1 MTNKLLK
8 TQELFG
14 EEISIITKNPSEWL
28 KFLDTCSNNYKFS
41 FTEQVLIYAQK
52 PDATYLAEI
61 EKWNRKLHRWIKK
74 DTKGVALIEN
84 DGINTKL
91 KHVFD
96 ISDTYDKFGRK
107 VSIWQVN
114 HRFDEEIIEDLE
126 NTYGNLEMKSNLSE
140 AIISA
145 SYNMVEDNFQDY
157 FTELNRVTDNS
168 LLEDL
173 DEDTLS
179 YYFRRI
185 MSNSVAYMMMKR
197 CGLTPEDYFSE
208 NDFREITNFNTIQTI
223 TKLGMATS
231 DIAENGLREIY
242 DTNRILTKNSKNKN
256 YTFDRKSNNY
266 YNENK
271 SERSDDYG
279 NNISQRGRLPNTR
292 YNSGES
298 REETTRNVWQS
309 QTEIFEGTQERNMV
323 RANNDEHIS
332 EPPSRDRTDS
342 HNESETNNRA
352 ISQTEQSGREDEGRK
367 SNALGTEHEQLQGSS
382 GGNSLP
388 RTNLQLNLFENNITE
403 EKQRE
408 DIDILEETEPNIDE
422 NIAEV
427 EITPANFYAQNTEI
441 EDKPLILSQE
451 QIDNILIYGGVVE
464 ESKFRIYDHLTNPYN
479 NEKPSDFLKRE
490 YGDGGYSS
498 ENGWIDFSSK
508 GISVT
513 KGENK
518 TLLKWNNLA
527 KRNIEIINEGRF
539 FNEEEQREYQDY
551 IKNQKRNFAEEYVD
565 FCIDNNIFDWGEL
578 RDEQEEY
585 EDVAEVKTK
594 EERIEDTLKL
604 LESKEDILQ
613 EVEYLNSVKLAMA
626 GDELEV
632 QLEKYINS
640 FNRYYN
646 ALDIEENEQVNII
659 DLTTPEAQEF
669 IQTAQNI
676 NNLFK
681 AREENGAP
689 LDRDKYYQDNEISTE
704 NNINQEKIN
713 YHITDKEIGAGTP
726 RERYR
731 NNVEAIKT
739 LKKIENE
746 NRLATKE
753 EQEILSKYVGW
764 GGLADAFDESKWT
777 NEYKEL
783 KELLNDEE
791 YNNAKE
797 SVLTAFYTPPI
808 VINSIYKA
816 IQNMGFEQGNVLEPS
831 CGVGNFF
838 GMIPQE
844 LEKSKLY
851 GVELDSISGRIAKQL
866 YQNANIQVK
875 GYEKTNLQD
884 SFFDVAIGNV
894 PFNNFKINDPRY
906 DKNNF
911 LIHDYFF
918 AKTLDKVR
926 PRWCYCVYNKQ
937 RNI

>member
-1 MTNKLLK
+1 
-8 TQELFG
+8 
-14 EEISIITKNPSEWL
+14 
-28 KFLDTCSNNYKFS
+28 
-41 FTEQVLIYAQK
+41 
-52 PDATYLAEI
+52 
-61 EKWNRKLHRWIKK
+61 
-74 DTKGVALIEN
+74 
-84 DGINTKL
+84 
-91 KHVFD
+91 
-96 ISDTYDKFGRK
+96 
-107 VSIWQVN
+107 
-114 HRFDEEIIEDLE
+114 
-126 NTYGNLEMKSNLSE
+126 
-140 AIISA
+140 
-145 SYNMVEDNFQDY
+145 
-157 FTELNRVTDNS
+157 
-168 LLEDL
+168 
-173 DEDTLS
+173 
-179 YYFRRI
+179 
-185 MSNSVAYMMMKR
+185 
-197 CGLTPEDYFSE
+197 
-208 NDFREITNFNTIQTI
+208 
-223 TKLGMATS
+223 
-231 DIAENGLREIY
+231 
-242 DTNRILTKNSKNKN
+242 
-256 YTFDRKSNNY
+256 
-266 YNENK
+266 
-271 SERSDDYG
+271 
-279 NNISQRGRLPNTR
+279 
-292 YNSGES
+292 
-298 REETTRNVWQS
+298 
-309 QTEIFEGTQERNMV
+309 MV

-332 EPPSRDRTDS
+332 EPPSRNRPDSNNENKTD
-342 HNESETNNRA
+342 NRA
-352 ISQTEQSGREDEGRK
+352 TSQTKQSGREDERGE
-367 SNALGTEHEQLQGSS
+367 SNALGTEYEQLQGSS
-382 GGNSLP
+382 GGNGVP
-388 RTNLQLNLFENNITE
+388 GTNLQLNLFENNITE

-408 DIDILEETEPNIDE
+408 NIDILEETEPNIDE

-464 ESKFRIYDHLTNPYN
+464 GSKFRIYDHLTNPYN

-498 ENGWIDFSSK
+498 ENGWVDFSSK

-539 FNEEEQREYQDY
+539 FNEEEQKEYQDY
-551 IKNQKRNFAEEYVD
+551 IKNQKRDFAEEYVD

-578 RDEQEEY
+578 RDDQDEY
-585 EDVAEVKTK
+585 EDIAELKTK
-594 EERIEDTLKL
+594 DERIEDNLKL

-613 EVEYLNSVKLAMA
+613 EIEYLNSVKLAVA
-626 GDELEV
+626 GEELEV
-632 QLEKYINS
+632 QLETFINS

-646 ALDIEENEQVNII
+646 ALDIEENKQVNII

-689 LDRDKYYQDNEISTE
+689 LNREQYYQDREVSIEPNT
-704 NNINQEKIN
+704 NQEKIN

-726 RERYR
+726 REKYK
-731 NNVEAIKT
+731 NNIEAIKT
-739 LKKIENE
+739 LKNIESE
-746 NRLATKE
+746 NRLATKD

-764 GGLADAFDESKWT
+764 GGLADAFDESKWK
-777 NEYKEL
+777 NEYTEL
-783 KELLNDEE
+783 KELLTEEE

-851 GVELDSISGRIAKQL
+851 GIELDSISGRIAKQL

-894 PFNNFKINDPRY
+894 PFNSFKINDPRY

-926 PRWCYCVYNKQ
+926 PRWCYCIYNK
-937 RNI
+937 

>member
-1 MTNKLLK
+1 MANKLIK

-52 PDATYLAEI
+52 PDATYLTEI
-61 EKWNRKLHRWIKK
+61 EQWNKKLHRWIKK

-114 HRFDEEIIEDLE
+114 HKFDDEIIEDLE
-126 NTYGNLEMKSNLSE
+126 NTYGSLEMKSNLSE

-168 LLEDL
+168 LLENL

-185 MSNSVAYMMMKR
+185 MSNSVAYMMKR

-256 YTFDRKSNNY
+256 YTFDRKNNNY

-271 SERSDDYG
+271 LERSDDYG
-279 NNISQRGRLPNTR
+279 SNISQRGRLPNTR
-292 YNSGES
+292 YSSGET
-298 REETTRNVWQS
+298 RKETTRNVWQS

-332 EPPSRDRTDS
+332 EPPSRNRPDSNNENKTD
-342 HNESETNNRA
+342 NRA
-352 ISQTEQSGREDEGRK
+352 TSQTKQSGREDERGE
-367 SNALGTEHEQLQGSS
+367 SNALGTEYEQLQGSS
-382 GGNSLP
+382 GGNGVP
-388 RTNLQLNLFENNITE
+388 GTNLQLNLFENNITE

-408 DIDILEETEPNIDE
+408 NIDILEETEPNIDE

-464 ESKFRIYDHLTNPYN
+464 GSKFRIYDHLTNPYN

-498 ENGWIDFSSK
+498 ENGWVDFSSK

-539 FNEEEQREYQDY
+539 FNEEEQKEYQDY
-551 IKNQKRNFAEEYVD
+551 IKNQKRDFAEEYVD

-578 RDEQEEY
+578 RDDQDEY
-585 EDVAEVKTK
+585 EDIAELKTK
-594 EERIEDTLKL
+594 DERIEDNLKL

-613 EVEYLNSVKLAMA
+613 EIEYLNSVKLAVA
-626 GDELEV
+626 GEELEV
-632 QLEKYINS
+632 QLETFINS

-646 ALDIEENEQVNII
+646 ALDIEENKQVNII

-689 LDRDKYYQDNEISTE
+689 LNREQYYQDREVSIEPNT
-704 NNINQEKIN
+704 NQEKIN

-726 RERYR
+726 REKYK
-731 NNVEAIKT
+731 NNIEAIKT
-739 LKKIENE
+739 LKNIESE
-746 NRLATKE
+746 NRLATKD

-764 GGLADAFDESKWT
+764 GGLADAFDESKWK
-777 NEYKEL
+777 NEYTEL
-783 KELLNDEE
+783 KELLTEEE

-851 GVELDSISGRIAKQL
+851 GIELDSISGRIAKQL

-894 PFNNFKINDPRY
+894 PFNSFKINDPRY

-926 PRWCYCVYNKQ
+926 PRWCYCIYNK
-937 RNI
+937 

>member
-1 MTNKLLK
+1 MANKLLK

-61 EKWNRKLHRWIKK
+61 EQWNRKLHRWIKK

-256 YTFDRKSNNY
+256 YTFDRKNNNY

-292 YNSGES
+292 YNSGEP

-352 ISQTEQSGREDEGRK
+352 TSQTEQSGREDERGK

-427 EITPANFYAQNTEI
+427 EITPANFYAQNTEN

-551 IKNQKRNFAEEYVD
+551 IKKQKRNFAEEYVD

-594 EERIEDTLKL
+594 EERIEDTFKL

-646 ALDIEENEQVNII
+646 ALDIEENRQINVI

-704 NNINQEKIN
+704 PSINQEKIN

-739 LKKIENE
+739 LKKIESE

-764 GGLADAFDESKWT
+764 GGLADAFDESKWV

-884 SFFDVAIGNV
+884 SFFDVAIGNI
-894 PFNNFKINDPRY
+894 PFNNFKLSDPRY

-926 PRWCYCVYNKQ
+926 PRWCYCIYNK
-937 RNI
+937 

>member
-1 MTNKLLK
+1 MANKLLK

-61 EKWNRKLHRWIKK
+61 EQWNRKLHRWIKK

-197 CGLTPEDYFSE
+197 CGLTPEDYFFE

-279 NNISQRGRLPNTR
+279 NNISQRGGLSNTR

-309 QTEIFEGTQERNMV
+309 QAEIFEGTQERNMV

-352 ISQTEQSGREDEGRK
+352 TSQTEQSGREDERGK
-367 SNALGTEHEQLQGSS
+367 PNALGTEHEQLQGSS

-527 KRNIEIINEGRF
+527 KRNIEIIKEGRF
-539 FNEEEQREYQDY
+539 FDEEEQREYQDY
-551 IKNQKRNFAEEYVD
+551 IKNQKRNFAEEYVE

-604 LESKEDILQ
+604 LDSKEDILQ

-646 ALDIEENEQVNII
+646 ALDIEENWQINVI

-704 NNINQEKIN
+704 PSINQEKIN

-726 RERYR
+726 RERYK

-739 LKKIENE
+739 LKKIESE

-783 KELLNDEE
+783 KELLTEEE

-844 LEKSKLY
+844 LEKSTLY

-884 SFFDVAIGNV
+884 SFFDVAIGNI
-894 PFNNFKINDPRY
+894 PFNNFKLSDPRY

-926 PRWCYCVYNKQ
+926 PRWCYCIYNK
-937 RNI
+937 

>member
-1 MTNKLLK
+1 MANKLIK

-52 PDATYLAEI
+52 PDATYLTEI
-61 EKWNRKLHRWIKK
+61 EQWNKKLHRWIKK

-114 HRFDEEIIEDLE
+114 HKFDDEIIEDLE
-126 NTYGNLEMKSNLSE
+126 NTYGSLEMKSNLSE

-168 LLEDL
+168 LLENL

-208 NDFREITNFNTIQTI
+208 DDFREITNFNTIQTI

-256 YTFDRKSNNY
+256 YTFDRKNNNY

-271 SERSDDYG
+271 LERSDDYG
-279 NNISQRGRLPNTR
+279 SNISQRGRLPNTR
-292 YNSGES
+292 YSSGET
-298 REETTRNVWQS
+298 RKETTRNVWQS

-332 EPPSRDRTDS
+332 EPPSRNRPDSNNENKTD
-342 HNESETNNRA
+342 NRA
-352 ISQTEQSGREDEGRK
+352 TSQTKQSGREDERGE
-367 SNALGTEHEQLQGSS
+367 SNALGTEYEQLQGSS
-382 GGNSLP
+382 GGNGVP
-388 RTNLQLNLFENNITE
+388 GTNLQLNLFENNITE

-408 DIDILEETEPNIDE
+408 NIDILEETEPNIDE

-464 ESKFRIYDHLTNPYN
+464 GSKFRIYDHLTNPYN

-498 ENGWIDFSSK
+498 ENGWVDFSSK

-539 FNEEEQREYQDY
+539 FNEEEQKEYQDY
-551 IKNQKRNFAEEYVD
+551 IKNQKRDFAEEYVD

-578 RDEQEEY
+578 RDDQDEY
-585 EDVAEVKTK
+585 EDIAELKTK
-594 EERIEDTLKL
+594 DERIEDNLKL

-613 EVEYLNSVKLAMA
+613 EIEYLNSVKLAVA
-626 GDELEV
+626 GEELEV
-632 QLEKYINS
+632 QLETFINS

-646 ALDIEENEQVNII
+646 ALDIEENKQVNII

-689 LDRDKYYQDNEISTE
+689 LNREQYYQDREVSIEPNT
-704 NNINQEKIN
+704 NQEKIN

-726 RERYR
+726 REKYK
-731 NNVEAIKT
+731 NNIEAIKT
-739 LKKIENE
+739 LKNIESE
-746 NRLATKE
+746 NRLATKD

-764 GGLADAFDESKWT
+764 GGLADAFDESKWK
-777 NEYKEL
+777 NEYTEL
-783 KELLNDEE
+783 KELLTEEE

-851 GVELDSISGRIAKQL
+851 GIELDSISGRIAKQL

-894 PFNNFKINDPRY
+894 PFNSFKINDPRY

-926 PRWCYCVYNKQ
+926 PRWCYCIYNK
-937 RNI
+937 

>member
-1 MTNKLLK
+1 MANKLLK

-61 EKWNRKLHRWIKK
+61 EQWNRKLHRWIKK

-256 YTFDRKSNNY
+256 YTFDRKNNNY

-279 NNISQRGRLPNTR
+279 NNISQRGRLSNTR

-332 EPPSRDRTDS
+332 EPPSRNRADS
-342 HNESETNNRA
+342 YNESETNNRA
-352 ISQTEQSGREDEGRK
+352 TSQTEQSGREDEGRK
-367 SNALGTEHEQLQGSS
+367 SNALGTEYEHLQGSS

-479 NEKPSDFLKRE
+479 NEKPSDFLKKE

-508 GISVT
+508 GISVS
-513 KGENK
+513 KGERK

-527 KRNIEIINEGRF
+527 KRNIEIIKEGRF
-539 FNEEEQREYQDY
+539 FDEEEQKEYQDY

-565 FCIDNNIFDWGEL
+565 FCIDNDIFDWGEL

-585 EDVAEVKTK
+585 EDVAEIKTK
-594 EERIEDTLKL
+594 EERMEDTVKV

-613 EVEYLNSVKLAMA
+613 EIEYLNSVKLAMT

-646 ALDIEENEQVNII
+646 ALDIEENKQINVI

-669 IQTAQNI
+669 IQIAQNI

-689 LDRDKYYQDNEISTE
+689 LDRDKYYQDKEISIEPNT
-704 NNINQEKIN
+704 NHEKIN

-739 LKKIENE
+739 LKKIESE
-746 NRLATKE
+746 NRLATKD

-764 GGLADAFDESKWT
+764 GGLADAFDESKWV

-894 PFNNFKINDPRY
+894 PFNSFKLSDPRY

-926 PRWCYCVYNKQ
+926 PRRCYCIYNK
-937 RNI
+937 

>member
-1 MTNKLLK
+1 MANKLLK

-61 EKWNRKLHRWIKK
+61 EQWNKKLHRWIKK

-208 NDFREITNFNTIQTI
+208 NDFREITNFNTIQAI

-256 YTFDRKSNNY
+256 YTFDRKNNNY

-292 YNSGES
+292 YNSGEP

-309 QTEIFEGTQERNMV
+309 QTEIFEGTQERNVV

-332 EPPSRDRTDS
+332 EPPSRNRTDS
-342 HNESETNNRA
+342 NNESKTDNRA
-352 ISQTEQSGREDEGRK
+352 TSQTEQSGREDEGRK

-479 NEKPSDFLKRE
+479 NEKPSYFLKRE

-551 IKNQKRNFAEEYVD
+551 IKKQKRNFAEEYVD

-585 EDVAEVKTK
+585 ENVAEVKTK

-646 ALDIEENEQVNII
+646 ALDIEENRQINVI

-681 AREENGAP
+681 NGAP

-704 NNINQEKIN
+704 PSINQKKIN

-739 LKKIENE
+739 LKKIESK

-783 KELLNDEE
+783 KELLTEEE

-884 SFFDVAIGNV
+884 SFFDVAIGNI
-894 PFNNFKINDPRY
+894 PFNNFKLSDPRY

-926 PRWCYCVYNKQ
+926 PRRCYCIYNK
-937 RNI
+937 

>member
-1 MTNKLLK
+1 MANKLLK

-61 EKWNRKLHRWIKK
+61 EQWNKKLHRWIKK

-208 NDFREITNFNTIQTI
+208 NDFREITNFNTIQAI

-256 YTFDRKSNNY
+256 YTFDRKNNNY

-292 YNSGES
+292 YNSGEQ

-309 QTEIFEGTQERNMV
+309 QTEIFEGTQERDMV

-332 EPPSRDRTDS
+332 EPSSRNRADS
-342 HNESETNNRA
+342 YNESETNNRA
-352 ISQTEQSGREDEGRK
+352 TSQTEQSGREDEGRK

-382 GGNSLP
+382 RGNSLP

-408 DIDILEETEPNIDE
+408 DIDILEETEPNIDG

-551 IKNQKRNFAEEYVD
+551 IKKQKRNFAEEYVD

-604 LESKEDILQ
+604 LESKEDILR

-646 ALDIEENEQVNII
+646 ALDIEENRQINVI

-704 NNINQEKIN
+704 PSINQEKIN

-726 RERYR
+726 RERYK

-739 LKKIENE
+739 LKKIESE

-764 GGLADAFDESKWT
+764 GGLADAFDESKWV

-844 LEKSKLY
+844 LKKSKLY

-884 SFFDVAIGNV
+884 SFFDVAIGNI
-894 PFNNFKINDPRY
+894 PFNNFKLSDPRY

-926 PRWCYCVYNKQ
+926 PRWCYCIYNK
-937 RNI
+937 

>member
-1 MTNKLLK
+1 MANKLLK

-61 EKWNRKLHRWIKK
+61 EQWNRKLHRWIKK

-197 CGLTPEDYFSE
+197 CGLTPEDYFFE

-279 NNISQRGRLPNTR
+279 NNISQRGGLSNTR

-309 QTEIFEGTQERNMV
+309 QAEIFEGTQERNMV

-332 EPPSRDRTDS
+332 ETPSRDRTDS

-352 ISQTEQSGREDEGRK
+352 TSQTEQSGREDERGK
-367 SNALGTEHEQLQGSS
+367 PNALGTEHEQLQGSS

-527 KRNIEIINEGRF
+527 KRNIEIIKEGRF
-539 FNEEEQREYQDY
+539 FDEEEQREYQDY
-551 IKNQKRNFAEEYVD
+551 IKNQKRNFAEEYVE

-604 LESKEDILQ
+604 LDSKEDILQ

-646 ALDIEENEQVNII
+646 ALDIEENWQINVI

-704 NNINQEKIN
+704 PSINQEKIN

-726 RERYR
+726 RERYK

-739 LKKIENE
+739 LKKIESE

-783 KELLNDEE
+783 KELLTEEE

-884 SFFDVAIGNV
+884 SFFDVAIGNI
-894 PFNNFKINDPRY
+894 PFNNFKLSDPRY

-926 PRWCYCVYNKQ
+926 PRWCYCIYNK
-937 RNI
+937 

>member
-1 MTNKLLK
+1 MANKLLK

-61 EKWNRKLHRWIKK
+61 EQWNRKLHRWIKK

-256 YTFDRKSNNY
+256 YTFDRKNNNY

-292 YNSGES
+292 YNSGEP
-298 REETTRNVWQS
+298 REETARNVWQS

-352 ISQTEQSGREDEGRK
+352 TSQTEQSGREDERGK

-403 EKQRE
+403 EKQRK

-551 IKNQKRNFAEEYVD
+551 IKKQKRNFAEEYVD

-604 LESKEDILQ
+604 LESKKDIVQ

-646 ALDIEENEQVNII
+646 ALDIEENRQINVI
-659 DLTTPEAQEF
+659 DLTTPEAQEL

-739 LKKIENE
+739 LKKVESE

-764 GGLADAFDESKWT
+764 GGLADAFDESKWV

-866 YQNANIQVK
+866 YQNADIQVK

-894 PFNNFKINDPRY
+894 PFNSFKLSDPRY

-926 PRWCYCVYNKQ
+926 PRRCYCIYNK
-937 RNI
+937 

>member
-1 MTNKLLK
+1 MANKLLK

-61 EKWNRKLHRWIKK
+61 EQWNRKLHRWIKK

-197 CGLTPEDYFSE
+197 CGLTPEDYFFE

-279 NNISQRGRLPNTR
+279 NNISQRGGLSNTR

-309 QTEIFEGTQERNMV
+309 QTEIFEGTQERDMV

-332 EPPSRDRTDS
+332 EPSSRNRADS
-342 HNESETNNRA
+342 YNESETNNRA
-352 ISQTEQSGREDEGRK
+352 TSQTEQSGREDEGRK

-382 GGNSLP
+382 RGNSLP

-408 DIDILEETEPNIDE
+408 DIDILEETEPNIDG

-551 IKNQKRNFAEEYVD
+551 IKKQKRNFAEEYVD

-604 LESKEDILQ
+604 LESKEDILR

-646 ALDIEENEQVNII
+646 ALDIEENRQINVI

-704 NNINQEKIN
+704 PSINQEKIN

-726 RERYR
+726 RERYK

-739 LKKIENE
+739 LKKIESE

-764 GGLADAFDESKWT
+764 GGLADAFDESKWV

-844 LEKSKLY
+844 LKKSKLY

-884 SFFDVAIGNV
+884 SFFDVAIGNI
-894 PFNNFKINDPRY
+894 PFNNFKLSDPRY

-926 PRWCYCVYNKQ
+926 PRWCYCIYNK
-937 RNI
+937 

>member
-1 MTNKLLK
+1 MANKLLK

-61 EKWNRKLHRWIKK
+61 EQWNRKLHRWIKK
-74 DTKGVALIEN
+74 DSKGVALIEN

-91 KHVFD
+91 RHVFD

-114 HRFDEEIIEDLE
+114 HKFDNEIIEDLE
-126 NTYGNLEMKSNLSE
+126 NTYGSLEIKSNLSE

-157 FTELNRVTDNS
+157 FIELNRVTDNS
-168 LLEDL
+168 FLEDL

-179 YYFRRI
+179 YYFRKI

-242 DTNRILTKNSKNKN
+242 DTNKILTKNSKNKN
-256 YTFDRKSNNY
+256 YTFDRKNNNS

-279 NNISQRGRLPNTR
+279 NNISQRGGLSNTR
-292 YNSGES
+292 YNSGEP

-309 QTEIFEGTQERNMV
+309 QTKILEGTQERNMV

-332 EPPSRDRTDS
+332 QPSSRDRADS
-342 HNESETNNRA
+342 NNESETNNRA
-352 ISQTEQSGREDEGRK
+352 TSQTEQSGREDERGK
-367 SNALGTEHEQLQGSS
+367 SNALGTEHEQLQGTST
-382 GGNSLP
+382 GNSLP

-403 EKQRE
+403 EQQQE
-408 DIDILEETEPNIDE
+408 NIDILEETEPNIDE

-427 EITPANFYAQNTEI
+427 ELTPANFYVQNTEV

-479 NEKPSDFLKRE
+479 NEKPSDFLKKE

-539 FNEEEQREYQDY
+539 FTEEEQKEYNEY
-551 IKNQKRNFAEEYVD
+551 IKNQKRAFAEEYVD
-565 FCIDNNIFDWGEL
+565 FCIDNDIFDWGEL
-578 RDEQEEY
+578 RDIQEEY
-585 EDVAEVKTK
+585 EDYAEVKTR
-594 EERIEDTLKL
+594 EERIEDALKL

-613 EVEYLNSVKLAMA
+613 EIEYLNSVKLLIA

-640 FNRYYN
+640 FNRYHN
-646 ALDIEENEQVNII
+646 ALDIEENKQINII

-689 LDRDKYYQDNEISTE
+689 LDREKYYQDKEILAEPSV
-704 NNINQEKIN
+704 NQEKIN
-713 YHITDKEIGAGTP
+713 YHITDNEIGAGTP

-731 NNVEAIKT
+731 NNVEAIQT
-739 LKKIENE
+739 LKKIESE

-783 KELLNDEE
+783 KELLTEEE
-791 YNNAKE
+791 YSNAKE

-816 IQNMGFEQGNVLEPS
+816 IQNMGFEQGNILEPS

-851 GVELDSISGRIAKQL
+851 GIELDSISGRIAKQL

-884 SFFDVAIGNV
+884 SFFDVAIGNI
-894 PFNNFKINDPRY
+894 PFNNFKVNDPRY

-911 LIHDYFF
+911 LIHDYFI

-926 PRWCYCVYNKQ
+926 PRRCYCIYNK
-937 RNI
+937 

>member
-1 MTNKLLK
+1 MANKLLK

-28 KFLDTCSNNYKFS
+28 QFLDTCSNNYKFS

-61 EKWNRKLHRWIKK
+61 EQWNRKLHRWIKK

-256 YTFDRKSNNY
+256 YTFDRKNNNY

-298 REETTRNVWQS
+298 RKETTRNVWQS

-332 EPPSRDRTDS
+332 KPPSGDRTDS

-352 ISQTEQSGREDEGRK
+352 TSQTEQSGREDERGK

-382 GGNSLP
+382 RGNGLP

-408 DIDILEETEPNIDE
+408 DIDILEENEPNIDE

-427 EITPANFYAQNTEI
+427 EITPANFYAQNKDV

-479 NEKPSDFLKRE
+479 NEKPSDFLKKE

-518 TLLKWNNLA
+518 ILLKWNNLA

-551 IKNQKRNFAEEYVD
+551 IKKQKRNFAEEYVD

-646 ALDIEENEQVNII
+646 ALDIEENRQINVI

-704 NNINQEKIN
+704 PSVNQEKIN

-726 RERYR
+726 RERYK

-739 LKKIENE
+739 LKKIESE

-753 EQEILSKYVGW
+753 EQDILSKYVGW
-764 GGLADAFDESKWT
+764 GGLVDAFNESKWV

-884 SFFDVAIGNV
+884 SFFDVAIGNI
-894 PFNNFKINDPRY
+894 PFNNFKLSDPRY

-926 PRWCYCVYNKQ
+926 PRRCYCIYNK
-937 RNI
+937 

>member
-1 MTNKLLK
+1 MANKLLK

-61 EKWNRKLHRWIKK
+61 EQWNRKLHRWIKK

-197 CGLTPEDYFSE
+197 CGLTPEDYFFE

-279 NNISQRGRLPNTR
+279 NNISQRGGLSNTR

-309 QTEIFEGTQERNMV
+309 QAEIFEGTQERNMV

-352 ISQTEQSGREDEGRK
+352 TSQTEQSGREDERGK
-367 SNALGTEHEQLQGSS
+367 PNALGTEHEQLQGSS

-527 KRNIEIINEGRF
+527 KRNIEIIKEGRF
-539 FNEEEQREYQDY
+539 FDEEEQREYQDY
-551 IKNQKRNFAEEYVD
+551 IKNQKRNFAEEYVE

-604 LESKEDILQ
+604 LYSKEDILQ

-646 ALDIEENEQVNII
+646 ALDIEENWQINVI

-704 NNINQEKIN
+704 PSINQEKIN

-726 RERYR
+726 RERYK

-739 LKKIENE
+739 LKKIESE

-783 KELLNDEE
+783 KELLTEEE

-884 SFFDVAIGNV
+884 SFFDVAIGNI
-894 PFNNFKINDPRY
+894 PFNNFKLSDPRY

-926 PRWCYCVYNKQ
+926 PRWCYCIYNK
-937 RNI
+937 

>member
-1 MTNKLLK
+1 MANKLLK

-61 EKWNRKLHRWIKK
+61 EQWNRKLHRWIKK

-256 YTFDRKSNNY
+256 YTFDRKNNNY

-279 NNISQRGRLPNTR
+279 NNISQRGGLSNTR

-309 QTEIFEGTQERNMV
+309 QAEIFEGTQERNMV

-332 EPPSRDRTDS
+332 EPPSRNRPDS
-342 HNESETNNRA
+342 NNESKTDNRA
-352 ISQTEQSGREDEGRK
+352 TSQTKQSGREDERAG
-367 SNALGTEHEQLQGSS
+367 SNALGTEHEQLQSSS
-382 GGNSLP
+382 GGNGLP
-388 RTNLQLNLFENNITE
+388 GTNLQLNLFENNISE
-403 EKQRE
+403 EKQQE
-408 DIDILEETEPNIDE
+408 NIYILEKTEPNIDE

-508 GISVT
+508 GISIT
-513 KGENK
+513 KGESK

-539 FNEEEQREYQDY
+539 FNEEEQKEYQDY
-551 IKNQKRNFAEEYVD
+551 IKNQKRDFAEEYVN

-578 RDEQEEY
+578 RDEQDEY

-594 EERIEDTLKL
+594 DERIEDTLKL

-613 EVEYLNSVKLAMA
+613 EIEYLNSVKLAMA

-632 QLEKYINS
+632 QLETFINS

-646 ALDIEENEQVNII
+646 ALDIEENKQVNII

-689 LDRDKYYQDNEISTE
+689 LNREQYYQDKEISTE
-704 NNINQEKIN
+704 PSINQEKIN
-713 YHITDKEIGAGTP
+713 YHIIDKEIGAGTP
-726 RERYR
+726 RERYK
-731 NNVEAIKT
+731 NNVEAIQT
-739 LKKIENE
+739 LKKIESE

-783 KELLNDEE
+783 KELLTDEE
-791 YNNAKE
+791 YYNAKE

-894 PFNNFKINDPRY
+894 PFNSFKLSDPRY

-918 AKTLDKVR
+918 GAMR
-926 PRWCYCVYNKQ
+926 
-937 RNI
+937 

>member
-1 MTNKLLK
+1 MANKLLK

-61 EKWNRKLHRWIKK
+61 EQWNRKLHRWIKK

-256 YTFDRKSNNY
+256 YTFDRKNNNY

-292 YNSGES
+292 YNSGEP

-352 ISQTEQSGREDEGRK
+352 TSQTEQSGREDERGK

-427 EITPANFYAQNTEI
+427 EITPANFYAQNTEN

-551 IKNQKRNFAEEYVD
+551 IKKQKRNFAEEYVD

-646 ALDIEENEQVNII
+646 ALDIEENRQINVI

-704 NNINQEKIN
+704 PSINQEKIN

-739 LKKIENE
+739 LKKIESE

-764 GGLADAFDESKWT
+764 GGLADAFDESKWV

-884 SFFDVAIGNV
+884 SFFDVAIGNI
-894 PFNNFKINDPRY
+894 PFNNFKLSDPRY

-926 PRWCYCVYNKQ
+926 PRWCYCIYNK
-937 RNI
+937 

>member
-1 MTNKLLK
+1 MANKLLK

-14 EEISIITKNPSEWL
+14 EEISIITKNSSEWL

-61 EKWNRKLHRWIKK
+61 EQWNRKLHRWIKK

-197 CGLTPEDYFSE
+197 CGLTPEDYFFE

-279 NNISQRGRLPNTR
+279 NNISQRGGLSNTR

-309 QTEIFEGTQERNMV
+309 QAEIFEGTQERNMV

-352 ISQTEQSGREDEGRK
+352 TSQTEQSGREDERGK
-367 SNALGTEHEQLQGSS
+367 PNALGTEHEQLQGSS

-527 KRNIEIINEGRF
+527 KRNIEIIKEGRF
-539 FNEEEQREYQDY
+539 FDEEEQREYQDY
-551 IKNQKRNFAEEYVD
+551 IKNQKRNFAEEYVE

-604 LESKEDILQ
+604 LDSKEDILQ

-646 ALDIEENEQVNII
+646 ALDIEENWQINVI

-704 NNINQEKIN
+704 PSINQEKIN

-726 RERYR
+726 RERYK

-739 LKKIENE
+739 LKKIESE

-783 KELLNDEE
+783 KELLTEEE

-884 SFFDVAIGNV
+884 SFFDVAIGNI
-894 PFNNFKINDPRY
+894 PFNNFKLSDPRY

-926 PRWCYCVYNKQ
+926 PRWCYCIYNK
-937 RNI
+937 

>member
-1 MTNKLLK
+1 
-8 TQELFG
+8 
-14 EEISIITKNPSEWL
+14 
-28 KFLDTCSNNYKFS
+28 
-41 FTEQVLIYAQK
+41 
-52 PDATYLAEI
+52 
-61 EKWNRKLHRWIKK
+61 
-74 DTKGVALIEN
+74 
-84 DGINTKL
+84 
-91 KHVFD
+91 
-96 ISDTYDKFGRK
+96 
-107 VSIWQVN
+107 
-114 HRFDEEIIEDLE
+114 
-126 NTYGNLEMKSNLSE
+126 
-140 AIISA
+140 
-145 SYNMVEDNFQDY
+145 
-157 FTELNRVTDNS
+157 
-168 LLEDL
+168 
-173 DEDTLS
+173 
-179 YYFRRI
+179 
-185 MSNSVAYMMMKR
+185 
-197 CGLTPEDYFSE
+197 
-208 NDFREITNFNTIQTI
+208 
-223 TKLGMATS
+223 
-231 DIAENGLREIY
+231 
-242 DTNRILTKNSKNKN
+242 
-256 YTFDRKSNNY
+256 
-266 YNENK
+266 
-271 SERSDDYG
+271 
-279 NNISQRGRLPNTR
+279 
-292 YNSGES
+292 
-298 REETTRNVWQS
+298 
-309 QTEIFEGTQERNMV
+309 MV

-332 EPPSRDRTDS
+332 EPPPRDRTDS

-352 ISQTEQSGREDEGRK
+352 TSQTEQSGREDERGK
-367 SNALGTEHEQLQGSS
+367 PNALGTEHEHLQGSS

-408 DIDILEETEPNIDE
+408 NIDILEETEPNIDE

-551 IKNQKRNFAEEYVD
+551 IKKQKRNFAEEYVD

-594 EERIEDTLKL
+594 EERIEDTLKI

-646 ALDIEENEQVNII
+646 ALDIEENRQINVI

-689 LDRDKYYQDNEISTE
+689 LDRDKYYQDNEISTD

-731 NNVEAIKT
+731 NNVEAIKK

-746 NRLATKE
+746 NRLATKD

-764 GGLADAFDESKWT
+764 GGLADAFDESKWV

-866 YQNANIQVK
+866 YQNADIQVK

-884 SFFDVAIGNV
+884 SFFDVAIGNI
-894 PFNNFKINDPRY
+894 PFNNFKLSDPRY

-926 PRWCYCVYNKQ
+926 PRWCYCIYNK
-937 RNI
+937 

>member
-1 MTNKLLK
+1 MANKLIK

-52 PDATYLAEI
+52 PDATYLTEI
-61 EKWNRKLHRWIKK
+61 EQWNKKLHRWIKK

-114 HRFDEEIIEDLE
+114 HKFDDEIIEDLE
-126 NTYGNLEMKSNLSE
+126 NTYGSLEMKSNLSE

-168 LLEDL
+168 LLENL

-256 YTFDRKSNNY
+256 YTFDRKNNNY

-271 SERSDDYG
+271 LERSDDYG
-279 NNISQRGRLPNTR
+279 SNISQRGRLPNTR
-292 YNSGES
+292 YSSGET
-298 REETTRNVWQS
+298 RKETTRNVWQS

-332 EPPSRDRTDS
+332 EPPSRNRPDSNNENKTD
-342 HNESETNNRA
+342 NRA
-352 ISQTEQSGREDEGRK
+352 TSQTKQSGREDERGE
-367 SNALGTEHEQLQGSS
+367 SNALGTEYEQLQGSS
-382 GGNSLP
+382 GGNGVP
-388 RTNLQLNLFENNITE
+388 GTNLQLNLFENNITE

-408 DIDILEETEPNIDE
+408 NIDILEETEPNIDE

-464 ESKFRIYDHLTNPYN
+464 GSKFRIYDHLTNPYN

-498 ENGWIDFSSK
+498 ENGWVDFSSK

-539 FNEEEQREYQDY
+539 FNEEEQKEYQDY
-551 IKNQKRNFAEEYVD
+551 IKNQKRDFAEEYVD

-578 RDEQEEY
+578 RDDQDEY
-585 EDVAEVKTK
+585 EDIAELKTK
-594 EERIEDTLKL
+594 DERIEDNLKL
-604 LESKEDILQ
+604 LESQEDILQ
-613 EVEYLNSVKLAMA
+613 EIEYLNSVKLAVA
-626 GDELEV
+626 GEELEV
-632 QLEKYINS
+632 QLETFINS

-646 ALDIEENEQVNII
+646 ALDIEENKQVNII

-689 LDRDKYYQDNEISTE
+689 LNREQYYQDREVSIEPNT
-704 NNINQEKIN
+704 NQEKIN

-726 RERYR
+726 REKYK
-731 NNVEAIKT
+731 NNIEAIKT
-739 LKKIENE
+739 LKNIESE
-746 NRLATKE
+746 NRLATKD

-764 GGLADAFDESKWT
+764 GGLADAFDESKWK
-777 NEYKEL
+777 NEYTEL
-783 KELLNDEE
+783 KELLTEEE

-851 GVELDSISGRIAKQL
+851 GIELDSISGRIAKQL

-894 PFNNFKINDPRY
+894 PFNSFKINDPRY

-926 PRWCYCVYNKQ
+926 PRWCYCIYNK
-937 RNI
+937 

>member
-1 MTNKLLK
+1 MANKLLK

-61 EKWNRKLHRWIKK
+61 EQWNRKLHRWIKK

-256 YTFDRKSNNY
+256 YTFDRKNNNY

-279 NNISQRGRLPNTR
+279 NNISQRGGLSNTR

-309 QTEIFEGTQERNMV
+309 QAEIFEGTQERNMV

-332 EPPSRDRTDS
+332 EPPSRNRPDS
-342 HNESETNNRA
+342 NNESKTDNRA
-352 ISQTEQSGREDEGRK
+352 TSQTKQSGREDERAG
-367 SNALGTEHEQLQGSS
+367 SNALGTEHEQLQSSS
-382 GGNSLP
+382 GGNGLP
-388 RTNLQLNLFENNITE
+388 GTNLQLNLFENNISE
-403 EKQRE
+403 EKQQE
-408 DIDILEETEPNIDE
+408 NIDILEKTEPNIDE

-508 GISVT
+508 GISIT
-513 KGENK
+513 KGESK

-539 FNEEEQREYQDY
+539 FNEEEQKEYQDY
-551 IKNQKRNFAEEYVD
+551 IKNQKRDFAEEYVN

-578 RDEQEEY
+578 RDEQDEY

-594 EERIEDTLKL
+594 DERIEDTLKL

-613 EVEYLNSVKLAMA
+613 EIEYLNSVKLAMA

-632 QLEKYINS
+632 QLETFINS

-646 ALDIEENEQVNII
+646 ALDIEENKQVNII

-689 LDRDKYYQDNEISTE
+689 LNREQYYQDKEISTE
-704 NNINQEKIN
+704 PSINQEKIN
-713 YHITDKEIGAGTP
+713 YHIIDKEIGAGTP
-726 RERYR
+726 RERYK
-731 NNVEAIKT
+731 NNVEAIQT
-739 LKKIENE
+739 LKKIESE

-783 KELLNDEE
+783 KELLTDEE
-791 YNNAKE
+791 YYNAKE

-894 PFNNFKINDPRY
+894 PFNSFKLSDPRY

-918 AKTLDKVR
+918 GAMR
-926 PRWCYCVYNKQ
+926 
-937 RNI
+937 

>member
-1 MTNKLLK
+1 MANKLLK

-61 EKWNRKLHRWIKK
+61 EQWNRKLHRWIKK

-197 CGLTPEDYFSE
+197 CGLTPEDYFFE

-279 NNISQRGRLPNTR
+279 NNISQRGGLSNTR

-309 QTEIFEGTQERNMV
+309 QAEIFEGTQERNMV

-352 ISQTEQSGREDEGRK
+352 TSQTEQSGREDERGK
-367 SNALGTEHEQLQGSS
+367 PNALGTEHEQLQGSS

-427 EITPANFYAQNTEI
+427 EITPVNFYAQNTEI

-527 KRNIEIINEGRF
+527 KRNIEIIKEGRF
-539 FNEEEQREYQDY
+539 FDEEEQREYQDY
-551 IKNQKRNFAEEYVD
+551 IKNQKRNFAEEYVE

-604 LESKEDILQ
+604 LDSKEDILQ

-646 ALDIEENEQVNII
+646 ALDIEENWQINVI

-704 NNINQEKIN
+704 PSINQEKIN

-726 RERYR
+726 RERYK

-739 LKKIENE
+739 LKKIESE

-783 KELLNDEE
+783 KELLTEEE

-884 SFFDVAIGNV
+884 SFFDVAIGNI
-894 PFNNFKINDPRY
+894 PFNNFKLSDPRY

-926 PRWCYCVYNKQ
+926 PRWCYCIYNK
-937 RNI
+937 

>member
-1 MTNKLLK
+1 
-8 TQELFG
+8 
-14 EEISIITKNPSEWL
+14 
-28 KFLDTCSNNYKFS
+28 
-41 FTEQVLIYAQK
+41 
-52 PDATYLAEI
+52 
-61 EKWNRKLHRWIKK
+61 
-74 DTKGVALIEN
+74 
-84 DGINTKL
+84 
-91 KHVFD
+91 
-96 ISDTYDKFGRK
+96 
-107 VSIWQVN
+107 
-114 HRFDEEIIEDLE
+114 
-126 NTYGNLEMKSNLSE
+126 
-140 AIISA
+140 
-145 SYNMVEDNFQDY
+145 
-157 FTELNRVTDNS
+157 
-168 LLEDL
+168 
-173 DEDTLS
+173 
-179 YYFRRI
+179 
-185 MSNSVAYMMMKR
+185 
-197 CGLTPEDYFSE
+197 
-208 NDFREITNFNTIQTI
+208 
-223 TKLGMATS
+223 MATS

-279 NNISQRGRLPNTR
+279 NNISQRGGLSNTR

-309 QTEIFEGTQERNMV
+309 QAEIFEGTQERNMV

-352 ISQTEQSGREDEGRK
+352 TSQTEQSGREDERGK
-367 SNALGTEHEQLQGSS
+367 PNALGTEHEQLQGSS

-527 KRNIEIINEGRF
+527 KRNIEIIKEGRF
-539 FNEEEQREYQDY
+539 FDEEEQREYQDY
-551 IKNQKRNFAEEYVD
+551 IKNQKRNFAEEYVE

-604 LESKEDILQ
+604 LDSKEDILQ

-646 ALDIEENEQVNII
+646 ALDIEENWQINVI

-704 NNINQEKIN
+704 PSINQEKIN

-726 RERYR
+726 RERYK

-739 LKKIENE
+739 LKKIESE

-783 KELLNDEE
+783 KELLTEEE

-884 SFFDVAIGNV
+884 SFFDVAIGNI
-894 PFNNFKINDPRY
+894 PFNNFKLSDPRY

-926 PRWCYCVYNKQ
+926 PRWCYCIYNK
-937 RNI
+937 

>member
-1 MTNKLLK
+1 MANKLLK

-61 EKWNRKLHRWIKK
+61 EQWNRKLHRWIKK

-256 YTFDRKSNNY
+256 YTFDRKNNNY

-292 YNSGES
+292 YNSGEQ

-309 QTEIFEGTQERNMV
+309 QTEIFEGTQERDMV

-332 EPPSRDRTDS
+332 EPSSRNRADS
-342 HNESETNNRA
+342 YNESETNNRA
-352 ISQTEQSGREDEGRK
+352 TSQTEQSGREDEGRK

-382 GGNSLP
+382 RGNSLP

-408 DIDILEETEPNIDE
+408 DIDILEETEPNIDG

-551 IKNQKRNFAEEYVD
+551 IKKQKRNFAEEYVD

-585 EDVAEVKTK
+585 ADVAEVKTK

-604 LESKEDILQ
+604 LESKEDILR

-646 ALDIEENEQVNII
+646 ALDIEENRQINVI

-704 NNINQEKIN
+704 PSINQEKIN

-726 RERYR
+726 RERYK

-739 LKKIENE
+739 LKKIESE

-764 GGLADAFDESKWT
+764 GGLADAFDESKWV

-844 LEKSKLY
+844 LKKSKLY

-884 SFFDVAIGNV
+884 SFFDVAIGNI
-894 PFNNFKINDPRY
+894 PFNNFKLSDPRY

-926 PRWCYCVYNKQ
+926 PRWCYCIYNK
-937 RNI
+937 

>member
-1 MTNKLLK
+1 MANKLLK

-52 PDATYLAEI
+52 PDAIYLAEI
-61 EKWNRKLHRWIKK
+61 EQWNRKLHRWIKK

-114 HRFDEEIIEDLE
+114 HRFNDEIIEDLE

-256 YTFDRKSNNY
+256 YTFDRKNNNY

-292 YNSGES
+292 YNSGEQ

-309 QTEIFEGTQERNMV
+309 QTEIFEGTQERDMV

-332 EPPSRDRTDS
+332 EPSSRNRADS
-342 HNESETNNRA
+342 YNESETNNRA
-352 ISQTEQSGREDEGRK
+352 TSQTEQSGREDEGRK

-382 GGNSLP
+382 RGNSLP

-508 GISVT
+508 GISVS

-527 KRNIEIINEGRF
+527 KRNIEIIKEGRF
-539 FNEEEQREYQDY
+539 FDEEEQKEYQDY
-551 IKNQKRNFAEEYVD
+551 IKNQKRDFAEEYVD

-594 EERIEDTLKL
+594 KERIEDTLKV
-604 LESKEDILQ
+604 LESKEDILK
-613 EVEYLNSVKLAMA
+613 EIEYLNSVKLAMA

-646 ALDIEENEQVNII
+646 ALDIEENKQINVI

-689 LDRDKYYQDNEISTE
+689 LNREQYYQDKEISTE
-704 NNINQEKIN
+704 LSINQEKIN

-726 RERYR
+726 RERYK

-764 GGLADAFDESKWT
+764 GGLADAFDESKWV

-894 PFNNFKINDPRY
+894 PFNSFKLSDPRY

-926 PRWCYCVYNKQ
+926 PRWCYCIYNK
-937 RNI
+937 

>member
-1 MTNKLLK
+1 MANKLLK

-61 EKWNRKLHRWIKK
+61 EQWNRKLHRWIKK

-197 CGLTPEDYFSE
+197 CGLTPEDYFFE

-279 NNISQRGRLPNTR
+279 NNISQRGGLSNTR

-309 QTEIFEGTQERNMV
+309 QAEIFEGTQERNMV

-352 ISQTEQSGREDEGRK
+352 TSQTEQSGREDERGK
-367 SNALGTEHEQLQGSS
+367 PNALGTEHEQLQGSS

-527 KRNIEIINEGRF
+527 KRNIEIIKEGRF
-539 FNEEEQREYQDY
+539 FDEEEQREYQDY
-551 IKNQKRNFAEEYVD
+551 IKNQKRNFAEEYVE

-604 LESKEDILQ
+604 LDSKEDILQ

-646 ALDIEENEQVNII
+646 ALDIEENWQINVI

-704 NNINQEKIN
+704 PSINQEKIN

-726 RERYR
+726 RERYK

-739 LKKIENE
+739 LKKIESE

-764 GGLADAFDESKWT
+764 GCLADAFDESKWT

-783 KELLNDEE
+783 KELLTEEE

-884 SFFDVAIGNV
+884 SFFDVAIGNI
-894 PFNNFKINDPRY
+894 PFNNFKLSDPRY

-926 PRWCYCVYNKQ
+926 PRWCYCIYNK
-937 RNI
+937 

>member
-1 MTNKLLK
+1 MANKLLK

-61 EKWNRKLHRWIKK
+61 EQWNRKLHRWIKK

-197 CGLTPEDYFSE
+197 CGLTPEDYFFE

-279 NNISQRGRLPNTR
+279 NNISQRGGLSNTR

-309 QTEIFEGTQERNMV
+309 QAEIFEGTQERNMV

-352 ISQTEQSGREDEGRK
+352 TSQTEQSGREDERGK
-367 SNALGTEHEQLQGSS
+367 PNALGTEHEQLQGSS

-527 KRNIEIINEGRF
+527 KRNIEIIKEGRF
-539 FNEEEQREYQDY
+539 FDEEEQREYQDY
-551 IKNQKRNFAEEYVD
+551 IKNQKRNFAEEYVE

-604 LESKEDILQ
+604 LDSKEDILQ

-646 ALDIEENEQVNII
+646 ALDIEENWQINVI

-704 NNINQEKIN
+704 PSINQEKIN

-726 RERYR
+726 RERYK

-739 LKKIENE
+739 LKKIESK

-783 KELLNDEE
+783 KELLTEEE

-884 SFFDVAIGNV
+884 SFFDVAIGNI
-894 PFNNFKINDPRY
+894 PFNNFKLSDPRY

-926 PRWCYCVYNKQ
+926 PRRCYCIYNK
-937 RNI
+937 

>member
-1 MTNKLLK
+1 MANKLLK

-61 EKWNRKLHRWIKK
+61 EQWNRKLHRWIKK

-197 CGLTPEDYFSE
+197 CGLTPEDYFFE

-279 NNISQRGRLPNTR
+279 NNISQRGGLSNTR

-309 QTEIFEGTQERNMV
+309 QAEIFEGTQERNMV

-352 ISQTEQSGREDEGRK
+352 TSQTEQSGREDERGK
-367 SNALGTEHEQLQGSS
+367 PNALGTEHEQLQGSS

-441 EDKPLILSQE
+441 EDKPIILSQE

-527 KRNIEIINEGRF
+527 KRNIEIIKEGRF
-539 FNEEEQREYQDY
+539 FDEEEQREYQDY
-551 IKNQKRNFAEEYVD
+551 IKNQKRNFAEEYVE

-604 LESKEDILQ
+604 LDSKEDILQ

-646 ALDIEENEQVNII
+646 ALDIEENWQINVI

-704 NNINQEKIN
+704 PSINQEKIN

-726 RERYR
+726 RERYK

-739 LKKIENE
+739 LKKIESE

-783 KELLNDEE
+783 KELLTEEE

-884 SFFDVAIGNV
+884 SFFDVAIGNI
-894 PFNNFKINDPRY
+894 PFNNFKLSDPRY

-926 PRWCYCVYNKQ
+926 PRWCYCIYNK
-937 RNI
+937 

>member
-1 MTNKLLK
+1 MANKLLK

-61 EKWNRKLHRWIKK
+61 EQWNKKLHRWIKK

-208 NDFREITNFNTIQTI
+208 NDFREITNFNTIQAI

-256 YTFDRKSNNY
+256 YTFDRKNNNY

-292 YNSGES
+292 YNSGEP

-309 QTEIFEGTQERNMV
+309 QTEIFEGTQERNVV

-332 EPPSRDRTDS
+332 EPPSRNRTDS
-342 HNESETNNRA
+342 NNESKTDNRA
-352 ISQTEQSGREDEGRK
+352 TSQTEQSGREDEGRK

-551 IKNQKRNFAEEYVD
+551 IKKQKRNFAEEYVD

-585 EDVAEVKTK
+585 ENVAEVKTK

-646 ALDIEENEQVNII
+646 ALDIEENRQINVI

-681 AREENGAP
+681 NGAP

-704 NNINQEKIN
+704 PSINQKKIN

-739 LKKIENE
+739 LKKIESK

-783 KELLNDEE
+783 KELLTEEE

-884 SFFDVAIGNV
+884 SFFDVAIGNI
-894 PFNNFKINDPRY
+894 PFNNFKLSDPRY

-926 PRWCYCVYNKQ
+926 PRRCYCIYNK
-937 RNI
+937 

>member
-1 MTNKLLK
+1 MANKLIK

-52 PDATYLAEI
+52 PDATYLTEI
-61 EKWNRKLHRWIKK
+61 EQWNKKLHRWIKK

-114 HRFDEEIIEDLE
+114 HKFDDEIIEDLE
-126 NTYGNLEMKSNLSE
+126 NTYGSLEMKSNLSE

-168 LLEDL
+168 LLENL

-256 YTFDRKSNNY
+256 YTFDRKNNNY

-271 SERSDDYG
+271 LERSDDYG
-279 NNISQRGRLPNTR
+279 SNISQRGRLPNTR
-292 YNSGES
+292 YSSGET
-298 REETTRNVWQS
+298 RKETTRNVWQS

-332 EPPSRDRTDS
+332 EPPSRNRPDSNNENKTD
-342 HNESETNNRA
+342 NRA
-352 ISQTEQSGREDEGRK
+352 TSQTKQSGREDERGE
-367 SNALGTEHEQLQGSS
+367 SNALGTEYEQLQGSS
-382 GGNSLP
+382 GGNGVP
-388 RTNLQLNLFENNITE
+388 GTNLQLNLFENNITE

-408 DIDILEETEPNIDE
+408 NIDILEETEPNIDE

-464 ESKFRIYDHLTNPYN
+464 GSKFRIYDHLTNPYN

-498 ENGWIDFSSK
+498 ENGWVDFSSK

-539 FNEEEQREYQDY
+539 FNEEEQKEYQDY
-551 IKNQKRNFAEEYVD
+551 IKNQKRDFAEEYVD

-578 RDEQEEY
+578 RDDQDEY
-585 EDVAEVKTK
+585 EDIAELKTK
-594 EERIEDTLKL
+594 DERIEDNLKL

-613 EVEYLNSVKLAMA
+613 EIEYLNSVKLAVA
-626 GDELEV
+626 GEELEV
-632 QLEKYINS
+632 QLETFINS

-646 ALDIEENEQVNII
+646 ALDIEENKQVNII

-689 LDRDKYYQDNEISTE
+689 LNREQYYQDREVSIEPNT
-704 NNINQEKIN
+704 NQEKIN

-726 RERYR
+726 REKYK
-731 NNVEAIKT
+731 NNIEAIKT
-739 LKKIENE
+739 LKNIESE
-746 NRLATKE
+746 NRLATKD

-764 GGLADAFDESKWT
+764 GGLADAFDESKWK
-777 NEYKEL
+777 NEYTEL
-783 KELLNDEE
+783 KELLTEEE

-851 GVELDSISGRIAKQL
+851 GIELDSISGRIAKQL

-894 PFNNFKINDPRY
+894 PFNSFKINDPRY

-926 PRWCYCVYNKQ
+926 PRWCYCIYNK
-937 RNI
+937 

>member
-1 MTNKLLK
+1 MANKLLK

-61 EKWNRKLHRWIKK
+61 EQWNRKLHRWIKK

-197 CGLTPEDYFSE
+197 CGLTPEDYFFE

-279 NNISQRGRLPNTR
+279 NNISQRGGLSNTR

-309 QTEIFEGTQERNMV
+309 QAEIFEGTQERNMV

-352 ISQTEQSGREDEGRK
+352 TSQTEQSGREDERGK
-367 SNALGTEHEQLQGSS
+367 PNALDTEHEQLQGSS

-527 KRNIEIINEGRF
+527 KRNIEIIKEGRF
-539 FNEEEQREYQDY
+539 FDEEEQREYQDY
-551 IKNQKRNFAEEYVD
+551 IKNQKRNFAEEYVE

-604 LESKEDILQ
+604 LDSKEDILQ

-646 ALDIEENEQVNII
+646 ALDIEENWQINVI

-704 NNINQEKIN
+704 PSINQEKIN

-726 RERYR
+726 RERYK

-739 LKKIENE
+739 LKKIESE

-783 KELLNDEE
+783 KELLTEEE

-884 SFFDVAIGNV
+884 SFFDVAIGNI
-894 PFNNFKINDPRY
+894 PFNNFKLSDPRY

-926 PRWCYCVYNKQ
+926 PRWCYCIYNK
-937 RNI
+937 

>member
-1 MTNKLLK
+1 MANKLLK

-61 EKWNRKLHRWIKK
+61 EQWNRKLHRWIKK

-256 YTFDRKSNNY
+256 YTFDRKNNNY

-292 YNSGES
+292 YNSREQ
-298 REETTRNVWQS
+298 REEITRNVWQS

-342 HNESETNNRA
+342 YNESETNNRA
-352 ISQTEQSGREDEGRK
+352 TSQTEQSGREDERGK

-403 EKQRE
+403 EKQRK

-539 FNEEEQREYQDY
+539 FNEEEQKEYQDY

-565 FCIDNNIFDWGEL
+565 FCIDNDIFDWGEL

-613 EVEYLNSVKLAMA
+613 EVEYLNSVKLAMT

-646 ALDIEENEQVNII
+646 ALDIEENKQINVI

-689 LDRDKYYQDNEISTE
+689 LDRYKYYQDNEISTE

-739 LKKIENE
+739 LKKIE
-746 NRLATKE
+746 K
-753 EQEILSKYVGW
+753 
-764 GGLADAFDESKWT
+764 
-777 NEYKEL
+777 
-783 KELLNDEE
+783 
-791 YNNAKE
+791 
-797 SVLTAFYTPPI
+797 
-808 VINSIYKA
+808 
-816 IQNMGFEQGNVLEPS
+816 
-831 CGVGNFF
+831 
-838 GMIPQE
+838 
-844 LEKSKLY
+844 
-851 GVELDSISGRIAKQL
+851 
-866 YQNANIQVK
+866 
-875 GYEKTNLQD
+875 
-884 SFFDVAIGNV
+884 
-894 PFNNFKINDPRY
+894 
-906 DKNNF
+906 
-911 LIHDYFF
+911 
-918 AKTLDKVR
+918 
-926 PRWCYCVYNKQ
+926 
-937 RNI
+937 

>member
-1 MTNKLLK
+1 MANKLIK

-52 PDATYLAEI
+52 PDATYLTEI
-61 EKWNRKLHRWIKK
+61 EQWNKKLHRWIKK

-114 HRFDEEIIEDLE
+114 HKFDDEIIEDLE
-126 NTYGNLEMKSNLSE
+126 NTYGSLEMKSNLSE

-168 LLEDL
+168 LLENL

-256 YTFDRKSNNY
+256 YTFDRKNNNY

-271 SERSDDYG
+271 LERSDDYG
-279 NNISQRGRLPNTR
+279 SNISQRGRLPNTR
-292 YNSGES
+292 YSSGET
-298 REETTRNVWQS
+298 RKETTRNVWQS

-332 EPPSRDRTDS
+332 EPPSRNRPDSNNENKTD
-342 HNESETNNRA
+342 NRA
-352 ISQTEQSGREDEGRK
+352 TSQTKQSGREDERGE
-367 SNALGTEHEQLQGSS
+367 SNALGTEYEQLQGSS
-382 GGNSLP
+382 GGNGVP
-388 RTNLQLNLFENNITE
+388 GTNLQLNLFENNITE

-408 DIDILEETEPNIDE
+408 NIDILEKTEPNIDE

-464 ESKFRIYDHLTNPYN
+464 GSKFRIYDHLTNPYN

-498 ENGWIDFSSK
+498 ENGWVDFSSK

-539 FNEEEQREYQDY
+539 FNEEEQKEYQDY
-551 IKNQKRNFAEEYVD
+551 IKNQKRDFAEEYVD

-578 RDEQEEY
+578 RDDQDEY
-585 EDVAEVKTK
+585 EDIAELKTK
-594 EERIEDTLKL
+594 DERIEDNLKL

-613 EVEYLNSVKLAMA
+613 EIEYLNSVKLAVA
-626 GDELEV
+626 GEELEV
-632 QLEKYINS
+632 QLETFINS

-646 ALDIEENEQVNII
+646 ALDIEENKQVNII

-689 LDRDKYYQDNEISTE
+689 LNREQYYQDREVSIEPNT
-704 NNINQEKIN
+704 NQEKIN

-726 RERYR
+726 REKYK
-731 NNVEAIKT
+731 NNIEAIKT
-739 LKKIENE
+739 LKNIESE
-746 NRLATKE
+746 NRLATKD

-764 GGLADAFDESKWT
+764 GGLADAFDESKWK
-777 NEYKEL
+777 NEYTEL
-783 KELLNDEE
+783 KELLTEEE

-851 GVELDSISGRIAKQL
+851 GIELDSISGRIAKQL

-894 PFNNFKINDPRY
+894 PFNSFKINDPRY

-926 PRWCYCVYNKQ
+926 PRWCYCIYNK
-937 RNI
+937 

>member
-1 MTNKLLK
+1 MANKLLK

-61 EKWNRKLHRWIKK
+61 EQWNRKLHRWIKK

-107 VSIWQVN
+107 VSIWKVN

-256 YTFDRKSNNY
+256 YTFDRKNNNY

-292 YNSGES
+292 YNSGEP

-309 QTEIFEGTQERNMV
+309 QAEIFEGTQERDMV

-332 EPPSRDRTDS
+332 EPSSRNRADS
-342 HNESETNNRA
+342 YNESETNNRA
-352 ISQTEQSGREDEGRK
+352 TSQTEQSGREDEGRK

-551 IKNQKRNFAEEYVD
+551 IKKQKRNFAEEYVD

-632 QLEKYINS
+632 QLEKYSNS

-646 ALDIEENEQVNII
+646 ALDIEENWQINVI

-704 NNINQEKIN
+704 PSINQEKKN

-777 NEYKEL
+777 NEFKEL

-838 GMIPQE
+838 GMIPQG

-884 SFFDVAIGNV
+884 SFFDVAIGNI
-894 PFNNFKINDPRY
+894 PFNNFKLSDPRY

-926 PRWCYCVYNKQ
+926 PRRCYCIYNK
-937 RNI
+937 

>member
-1 MTNKLLK
+1 MANKLIK

-41 FTEQVLIYAQK
+41 FKEKVLKYAQK
-52 PDATYLAEI
+52 PDSNYLTEI
-61 EKWNRKLHRWIKK
+61 EQWNKKLHRWIKK

-114 HRFDEEIIEDLE
+114 HKFDDEIIEDLE
-126 NTYGNLEMKSNLSE
+126 NTYGSLEMKSNLSE

-168 LLEDL
+168 LLENL

-256 YTFDRKSNNY
+256 YTFDRKNNNY

-271 SERSDDYG
+271 LERSDDYG
-279 NNISQRGRLPNTR
+279 SNISQRGRLPNTR
-292 YNSGES
+292 YSSGET
-298 REETTRNVWQS
+298 RKETTRNVWQS

-332 EPPSRDRTDS
+332 EPPSRNRPDSNNENKTD
-342 HNESETNNRA
+342 NRA
-352 ISQTEQSGREDEGRK
+352 TSQTKQSGREDERGE
-367 SNALGTEHEQLQGSS
+367 SNALGTEYEQLQGSS
-382 GGNSLP
+382 GGNGVP
-388 RTNLQLNLFENNITE
+388 GTNLQLNLFENNITE

-408 DIDILEETEPNIDE
+408 NIDILEETEPNIDE

-464 ESKFRIYDHLTNPYN
+464 GSKFRIYDHLTNPYN

-498 ENGWIDFSSK
+498 ENGWVDFSSK

-539 FNEEEQREYQDY
+539 FNEEEQKEYQDY
-551 IKNQKRNFAEEYVD
+551 IKNQKRDFAEEYVD

-578 RDEQEEY
+578 RDDQDEY
-585 EDVAEVKTK
+585 EDIAELKTK
-594 EERIEDTLKL
+594 DERIEDNLKL

-613 EVEYLNSVKLAMA
+613 EIEYLNSVKLAVA
-626 GDELEV
+626 GEELEV
-632 QLEKYINS
+632 QLETFINS

-646 ALDIEENEQVNII
+646 ALDIEENKQVNII

-689 LDRDKYYQDNEISTE
+689 LNREQYYQDREVSIEPNT
-704 NNINQEKIN
+704 NQEKIN

-726 RERYR
+726 REKYK
-731 NNVEAIKT
+731 NNIEAIKT
-739 LKKIENE
+739 LKNIESE
-746 NRLATKE
+746 NRLATKD

-764 GGLADAFDESKWT
+764 GGLADAFDESKWK
-777 NEYKEL
+777 NEYTEL
-783 KELLNDEE
+783 KELLTEEE

-851 GVELDSISGRIAKQL
+851 GIELDSISGRIAKQL

-894 PFNNFKINDPRY
+894 PFNSFKINDPRY

-926 PRWCYCVYNKQ
+926 PRWCYCIYNK
-937 RNI
+937 

>member
-1 MTNKLLK
+1 MANKLLK

-61 EKWNRKLHRWIKK
+61 EQWNRKLHRWIKK

-84 DGINTKL
+84 DGINSKL

-114 HRFDEEIIEDLE
+114 HKFDDEIIEDLE
-126 NTYGNLEMKSNLSE
+126 NTYGNLEIKSNLSE

-256 YTFDRKSNNY
+256 YTFDRKNNNY

-292 YNSGES
+292 YNSGEQ

-309 QTEIFEGTQERNMV
+309 QTEIFEGTQERDMV

-332 EPPSRDRTDS
+332 EPSSRNRADS
-342 HNESETNNRA
+342 YNESETNNRA
-352 ISQTEQSGREDEGRK
+352 TSQTEQSGREDEGRK

-382 GGNSLP
+382 RGNSLP

-408 DIDILEETEPNIDE
+408 DIDILEEAEPNIDE

-427 EITPANFYAQNTEI
+427 EITPANSYAQNTEI

-551 IKNQKRNFAEEYVD
+551 IKKQKRNFAEEYVD

-646 ALDIEENEQVNII
+646 ALDIEENRQINVI

-704 NNINQEKIN
+704 PSINQEKIN

-726 RERYR
+726 RERYK

-739 LKKIENE
+739 LKKIESK

-844 LEKSKLY
+844 LKKSKLY

-894 PFNNFKINDPRY
+894 PFNSFKLSDPRY

-926 PRWCYCVYNKQ
+926 PRRCYCIYNK
-937 RNI
+937 

>member
-1 MTNKLLK
+1 MANKLLK

-61 EKWNRKLHRWIKK
+61 EQWNRKLHRWIKK

-279 NNISQRGRLPNTR
+279 NNISQRGGLSNTR

-309 QTEIFEGTQERNMV
+309 QAEIFEGTQERNMV

-352 ISQTEQSGREDEGRK
+352 TSQTEQSGREDERGK
-367 SNALGTEHEQLQGSS
+367 PNALGTEHEQLQGSS
-382 GGNSLP
+382 GGNGVP
-388 RTNLQLNLFENNITE
+388 GTNLQLNLFENNISK
-403 EKQRE
+403 EKQQE
-408 DIDILEETEPNIDE
+408 NIDILEETEPNIDE

-427 EITPANFYAQNTEI
+427 EITPANFYAQNTDI

-464 ESKFRIYDHLTNPYN
+464 ESKFRIYDHLTNPYS

-527 KRNIEIINEGRF
+527 KRNIEIIKEGRF
-539 FNEEEQREYQDY
+539 FDEEEQKEYQDY
-551 IKNQKRNFAEEYVD
+551 IKNQKRDFAEEYVN

-578 RDEQEEY
+578 RDEQDEY
-585 EDVAEVKTK
+585 EDFAEEKTK
-594 EERIEDTLKL
+594 DERIEDTLKL

-613 EVEYLNSVKLAMA
+613 EIEYLNSVKSAVA
-626 GDELEV
+626 GEELEV
-632 QLEKYINS
+632 QLETFINS

-646 ALDIEENEQVNII
+646 ALDIEENKQDNII

-689 LDRDKYYQDNEISTE
+689 LNREQYYKDMEISTE
-704 NNINQEKIN
+704 PSINQEKIN
-713 YHITDKEIGAGTP
+713 YHITDKEIGTGTP

-731 NNVEAIKT
+731 NNVEAIQT
-739 LKKIENE
+739 LKKIESE

-764 GGLADAFDESKWT
+764 GGLADAFDENKWT

-783 KELLNDEE
+783 KELLTDEE

-866 YQNANIQVK
+866 YQNASIQVK
-875 GYEKTNLQD
+875 GYEKINLQD
-884 SFFDVAIGNV
+884 NFFDIAIGNV
-894 PFNNFKINDPRY
+894 PFNNFKISDPRY

-926 PRWCYCVYNKQ
+926 PRRCYCIYNK
-937 RNI
+937 

>member
-1 MTNKLLK
+1 MANKLIK

-52 PDATYLAEI
+52 PDATYLTEI
-61 EKWNRKLHRWIKK
+61 EQWNKKLHRWIKK

-114 HRFDEEIIEDLE
+114 HKFDDEIIEDLE
-126 NTYGNLEMKSNLSE
+126 NTYGSLEMKSNLSE

-168 LLEDL
+168 LLENL

-256 YTFDRKSNNY
+256 YTFDRKNNNY

-271 SERSDDYG
+271 LERSDDYG
-279 NNISQRGRLPNTR
+279 SNISQRGRVPNTR
-292 YNSGES
+292 YSSGET
-298 REETTRNVWQS
+298 RKETTRNVWQS

-332 EPPSRDRTDS
+332 EPPSRNRPDSNNENKTD
-342 HNESETNNRA
+342 NRA
-352 ISQTEQSGREDEGRK
+352 TSQTKQSGREDERGE
-367 SNALGTEHEQLQGSS
+367 SNALGTEYEQLQGSS
-382 GGNSLP
+382 GGNGVP
-388 RTNLQLNLFENNITE
+388 GTNLQLNLFENNITE

-408 DIDILEETEPNIDE
+408 NIDILEETEPNIDE

-464 ESKFRIYDHLTNPYN
+464 GSKFRIYDHLTNPYN

-498 ENGWIDFSSK
+498 ENGWVDFSSK

-539 FNEEEQREYQDY
+539 FNEEEQKEYQDY
-551 IKNQKRNFAEEYVD
+551 IKNQKRDFAEEYVD

-578 RDEQEEY
+578 RDDQDEY
-585 EDVAEVKTK
+585 EDIAELKTK
-594 EERIEDTLKL
+594 DERIEDNLKL

-613 EVEYLNSVKLAMA
+613 EIEYLNSVKLAVA
-626 GDELEV
+626 GEELEV
-632 QLEKYINS
+632 QLETFINS

-646 ALDIEENEQVNII
+646 ALDIEENKQVNII

-689 LDRDKYYQDNEISTE
+689 LNREQYYQDREVSIEPNT
-704 NNINQEKIN
+704 NQEKIN

-726 RERYR
+726 REKYK
-731 NNVEAIKT
+731 NNIEAIKT
-739 LKKIENE
+739 LKNIESE
-746 NRLATKE
+746 NRLATKD

-764 GGLADAFDESKWT
+764 GGLADAFDESKWK
-777 NEYKEL
+777 NEYTEL
-783 KELLNDEE
+783 KELLTEEE

-851 GVELDSISGRIAKQL
+851 GIELDSISGRIAKQL

-894 PFNNFKINDPRY
+894 PFNSFKINDPRY

-926 PRWCYCVYNKQ
+926 PRWCYCIYNK
-937 RNI
+937 